1 MHVKKILTFISAA
14 KKQRMEDADPARKL
28 SEREDSKVVGSGKP
42 FKAKAVASGPKWSKT
57 SVEMRDL
64 MPTAL
69 TQWSKSENLPSLG
82 AAIEALEK
90 FTHHGKNHW
99 YAIIVKTECGS
110 HNDIRE
116 ALLLLAKMRKRA
128 FDQLDRR
135 LHTAALEDVVRLALQ
150 VRRQTI
156 LRVVFLTQLR
166 KKRSPILASENAAII
181 SRPQS

>member
-42 FKAKAVASGPKWSKT
+42 LKAKAVASGLKWSKT

-69 TQWSKSENLPSLG
+69 TQWSKSENLPSLV

-90 FTHHGKNHW
+90 FTHGENHW

-128 FDQLDRR
+128 FDQSDRR
-135 LHTAALEDVVRLALQ
+135 LYTAALKDVVRLALQ

-156 LRVVFLTQLR
+156 LRVFFLTQLR
-166 KKRSPILASENAAII
+166 KKRSPVLA
-181 SRPQS
+181 